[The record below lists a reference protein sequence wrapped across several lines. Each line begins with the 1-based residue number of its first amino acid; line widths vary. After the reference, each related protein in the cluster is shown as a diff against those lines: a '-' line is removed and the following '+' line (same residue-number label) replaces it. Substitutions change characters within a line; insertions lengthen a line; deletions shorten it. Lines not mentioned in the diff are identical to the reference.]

1 MEIAGYR
8 SPQEGA
14 AASASETEKGLGA
27 VIAMLAQ
34 KYWEM
39 ETVRRSLMEEDDPD
53 IIGEYEWQL
62 KLLRQGESSL
72 QRIMSGMQSRLK
84 IPG

>member
-1 MEIAGYR
+1 MIEGYR

-14 AASASETEKGLGA
+14 AASQDQTDKALGA

-39 ETVRRSLMEEDDPD
+39 ETTRQALIREQDPD
-53 IIGEYEWQL
+53 LIGDLEWTL
-62 KLLRQGESSL
+62 KMLRQGESSL
-72 QRIMSGMQSRLK
+72 QRLMSGMQSRLK